1 MQDMFA
7 FWGCGRGP
15 LKYLHVHIRIIS
27 GTLLCSTCLMIP
39 PHSISGNSLMFI
51 AATVWCILAGM
62 PAKMLIRCAIGAF
75 ILFFPVFLITPWM
88 MIDPSTTT
96 PMADRF
102 LQTGAITLR
111 STCSLFI
118 AASTIAILPIQDM
131 HRGLAHLPIPRPFVV
146 MIIQLI
152 NQTVLLTD
160 ETMRIIAVLRLRGTS
175 GVRGGRVMFSFPV
188 VWMVRMLF
196 RAERTAAAM
205 MVRGYGVEA
214 VVADESITLTIA
226 DGLAILGACAVITVS
241 VLIRLRILP

>member
-102 LQTGAITLR
+102 LQTGAITLAAPAVFLSPHR
-111 STCSLFI
+111 LLQLFPSRTCI
-118 AASTIAILPIQDM
+118 AGSHTFRFPD
-131 HRGLAHLPIPRPFVV
+131 R
-146 MIIQLI
+146 
-152 NQTVLLTD
+152 LL
-160 ETMRIIAVLRLRGTS
+160 
-175 GVRGGRVMFSFPV
+175 
-188 VWMVRMLF
+188 
-196 RAERTAAAM
+196 
-205 MVRGYGVEA
+205 
-214 VVADESITLTIA
+214 
-226 DGLAILGACAVITVS
+226 
-241 VLIRLRILP
+241 